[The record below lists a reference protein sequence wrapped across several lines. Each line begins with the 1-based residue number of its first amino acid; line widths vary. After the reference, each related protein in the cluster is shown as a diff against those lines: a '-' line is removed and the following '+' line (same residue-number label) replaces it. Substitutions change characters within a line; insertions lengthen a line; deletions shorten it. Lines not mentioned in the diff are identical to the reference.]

1 MAYKALYRQF
11 RPRRF
16 SELKGQDAIS
26 TVLKNQIKAGRPS
39 HAYIFAG
46 PRGTGKT
53 SSAKIMACA
62 LNCLDLQDGEPCLQ
76 CENCLA
82 ALSDTMPDIIEM
94 DAASNN
100 GVDEARDLRDKI
112 NLMPIKG
119 KYKVYIID
127 EVHMLSQ
134 AAFNALLKTI
144 EEPPDYAVFIL
155 ATTELRKLPKT
166 ILSRCQRFDFKS
178 VEENE
183 IIDRLKIVLAEVGN
197 DYEEAA
203 IEMIAQAADGGMRD
217 ALSILDKCCSIGG
230 TITQELVSDVLNLTD
245 AGVMKELAGYL
256 AAYDEKNA
264 LLTVMKILDSGIEAV
279 TIAEQLT
286 DHLRKLLIAAV
297 TREGKDAEEAMKW
310 SRQALLRAIEIL
322 ADTQVKMKLMSRPTV
337 LLEAAVAKILL
348 PEAEKTDEAM
358 QMRIDKLERKLAEA
372 MAREQ
377 QVIIREVSS
386 DTPKP
391 PRKKKAPPKVSPAD
405 REFWEK
411 LQNEIHHKDL
421 GIYNYIRNLKLI
433 KNENGRLTL
442 TAEKPSYIG
451 FYEDW
456 PRKDELFAMMEELT
470 GTKYTIETVMPEDEL
485 EGIPEG
491 VEILD

>member
-26 TVLKNQIKAGRPS
+26 TVLKNQIRSGKPS
-39 HAYIFAG
+39 HAYLFSG

-53 SSAKIMACA
+53 SSAKIMASA
-62 LNCLDLQDGEPCLQ
+62 LNCLNSEDGEPCLK

-100 GVDEARDLRDKI
+100 GVEEARNLRDKI

-178 VEENE
+178 VEEGQ
-183 IIDRLKIVLAEVGN
+183 ITLRLKEVLGEL
-197 DYEEAA
+197 DREYDEQA
-203 IEMIAQAADGGMRD
+203 ITMIADAADGGLRD
-217 ALSILDKCCSIGG
+217 ALSILDKCCSVGHKV
-230 TITQELVSDVLNLTD
+230 TRELVSDVLNLAD
-245 AGVMKELAGYL
+245 AGVVRELADHLGK
-256 AAYDEKNA
+256 YDEKQAMLTLAA
-264 LLTVMKILDSGIEAV
+264 LLDSGIEPATV
-279 TIAEQLT
+279 AEQLT
-286 DHLRKLLIAAV
+286 EHLRKLLVASV
-297 TREGKDAEEAMKW
+297 TGGEEMLWTRRGLLK
-310 SRQALLRAIEIL
+310 ALEIL
-322 ADTQVKMKLMSRPTV
+322 ADTEVKMKLVAKPAI
-337 LLEAAVAKILL
+337 LLETAIVKMLL
-348 PEAEKTDEAM
+348 PEREETTEGMELRLEKM
-358 QMRIDKLERKLAEA
+358 ERRLAEA
-372 MAREQ
+372 MAREP
-377 QVIIREVSS
+377 QVIVQEVSAS
-386 DTPKP
+386 AGGP
-391 PRKKKAPPKVSPAD
+391 PRPKKKKQPPKISPED

-411 LQNEIHHKDL
+411 TLAELHKKDL
-421 GIYNYIRNLKLI
+421 GLYARIKDLKLL
-433 KNENGRLTL
+433 KNENQILTL
-442 TAEKPSYIG
+442 TGEKAAHV
-451 FYEDW
+451 
-456 PRKDELFAMMEELT
+456 RLFAEGPAREQLQVALEELT
-470 GTKYTIETVMPEDEL
+470 GSKYGIETELPEDDL
-485 EGIPEG
+485 KDIPEG